1 MTTAGGYHDQLATAR
16 TEIDRLDQEI
26 IALLVVRLRV
36 SAQIGRLRKSIG
48 MAEVGEHDRGGE
60 VLARYRQAQV
70 ALDEAGLITLEPIGL
85 AVLEHSAQLQQ
96 RILGAAQ

>member
-1 MTTAGGYHDQLATAR
+1 MTTVGGYHDQLAAAR

-26 IALLVVRLRV
+26 TALLVDRLRV
-36 SAQIGRLRKSIG
+36 SAQIGRIRKSMG
-48 MAEVGEHDRGGE
+48 TAEVGGHHRGGE

-85 AVLEHSAQLQQ
+85 AVLEHSAQLQR
-96 RILGAAQ
+96 RILGVTQ